1 MNTNERASSGIIDP
15 VQRALSLLTT
25 AARVSPPLREAVVVV
40 EAEVRSMETV
50 IAYLDDQID
59 RLARFIMD
67 EIEGEPSEDEGAV
80 DTAIRL
86 LRAGLGNGSTG
97 TAS

>member
-1 MNTNERASSGIIDP
+1 MSAESDSRTAIMDPATSALVALKNAAVDVERLAEQVAKRDIRITHLSG
-15 VQRALSLLTT
+15 
-25 AARVSPPLREAVVVV
+25 E
-40 EAEVRSMETV
+40 
-50 IAYLDDQID
+50 ID

-86 LRAGLGNGSTG
+86 LRAGLENGSHG
-97 TAS
+97 VAR